1 MTTGLESEL
10 ETAVRAAERAASVI
24 RAAWGGPVH
33 VRFKGEVDLVSE
45 TDLAAEREVLQV
57 LRHAYPEDVVV
68 SEEAGRVGPERSARW
83 WWVDPLDGTTNFSH
97 GFPHFAVSIASEDAD
112 GLRVGVVL
120 DPVNGRCFSASRGGG
135 AFLDGRRLSVSAAPD
150 LDSAL
155 LATGF
160 PYDRRTNPDNN
171 VHRVAHL
178 IRRCQGIRRAGAAAL
193 DLAYVAAGW
202 LDGYWE
208 DRLKPWD
215 LAAGALLVREA
226 GGLVTAFGGQPL
238 DLVAGQ
244 CVASN
249 AGIHRALSL
258 AVDEA
263 PRLVASVPDG
273 AGNAG
278 EQA

>member
-1 MTTGLESEL
+1 MTSHTDILRAEL
-10 ETAVRAAERAASVI
+10 ETATRAAQAGAALI
-24 RAAWGGPVH
+24 RAAWGKPPRVEH
-33 VRFKGEVDLVSE
+33 KGDVDLVTE
-45 TDLAAEREVLQV
+45 TDLAAEAAVLAI
-57 LRHAYPEDVVV
+57 LRATFPGDVFV
-68 SEEAGRVGPERSARW
+68 SEEDGRSGLEGASRW
-83 WWVDPLDGTTNFSH
+83 WWIDPLDGTTNFAH

-120 DPVNGRCFSASRGGG
+120 EPITQRVFAAARGMGATLNGAPLRAS
-135 AFLDGRRLSVSAAPD
+135 LTPD
-150 LDSAL
+150 LNAAL

-226 GGLVTAFGGQPL
+226 GGIASDFDLGPL
-238 DLVAGQ
+238 SLQSGR

-249 AGIHRALSL
+249 GHFHEQLAAAVLSAPALLFS
-258 AVDEA
+258 E
-263 PRLVASVPDG
+263 PESTP
-273 AGNAG
+273 
-278 EQA
+278 

>member
-1 MTTGLESEL
+1 MELKPSMELAAKAAGKVLLKYFGKTFEVREKLQAGLVTNADLEAEAAVIKILRKARPDFGFLAEESGQ
-10 ETAVRAAERAASVI
+10 TAATKRK
-24 RAAWGGPVH
+24 
-33 VRFKGEVDLVSE
+33 KGENPDSPP
-45 TDLAAEREVLQV
+45 D
-57 LRHAYPEDVVV
+57 
-68 SEEAGRVGPERSARW
+68 GRW
-83 WWVDPLDGTTNFSH
+83 IIDPLDGTTNFAH

-120 DPVNGRCFSASRGGG
+120 EPITQRLFAAARGMGATLNGSPLRASKT
-135 AFLDGRRLSVSAAPD
+135 PD
-150 LDSAL
+150 LNAAL

-215 LAAGALLVREA
+215 LAAGALLGSEA
-226 GGLVTAFGGQPL
+226 GGRASDFDLGPL
-238 DLVAGQ
+238 SLQSGR

-249 AGIHRALSL
+249 GHFHEQLAAAVLSAPALRFS
-258 AVDEA
+258 E
-263 PRLVASVPDG
+263 PETTP
-273 AGNAG
+273 
-278 EQA
+278 

>member
-1 MTTGLESEL
+1 MTPDMNSLRVEL
-10 ETAVRAAERAASVI
+10 KVAVRAAEAGAAVI
-24 RAAWGGPVH
+24 RAAWGKPAQVQH
-33 VRFKGEVDLVSE
+33 KGDVDLVTE
-45 TDLAAEREVLQV
+45 TDLAAEAAILAV
-57 LRHAYPEDVVV
+57 LRAERPSDVFV
-68 SEEAGRVGPERSARW
+68 SEEDGRSGLDGAARW
-83 WWVDPLDGTTNFSH
+83 WWIDPLDGTTNFAH

-120 DPVNGRCFSASRGGG
+120 EPLTQRLFTAARGLGASLNDRPITVSRTPL
-135 AFLDGRRLSVSAAPD
+135 LDG
-150 LDSAL
+150 AL

-171 VHRVAHL
+171 VHRVAHI
-178 IRRCQGIRRAGAAAL
+178 IRQCQGIRRAGAAAL

-226 GGLVTAFGGQPL
+226 GGQCSDFDLGPL
-238 DLVAGQ
+238 NLQSGR

-249 AGIHRALSL
+249 PMIHAALAH
-258 AVDEA
+258 AVVTA
-263 PRLVASVPDG
+263 PPISAHAQENSR
-273 AGNAG
+273 
-278 EQA
+278 

>member
-1 MTTGLESEL
+1 MTSQTDILRAELESA
-10 ETAVRAAERAASVI
+10 TRAAQAGAAVI
-24 RAAWGGPVH
+24 RAAWGKPPRVEH
-33 VRFKGEVDLVSE
+33 KGDVDLVTE
-45 TDLAAEREVLQV
+45 TDLAAEAAVLAV
-57 LRHAYPEDVVV
+57 LRATFPGDVFV
-68 SEEAGRVGPERSARW
+68 SEEDGRSGLEGASRW
-83 WWVDPLDGTTNFSH
+83 WWIDPLDGTTNFAH

-120 DPVNGRCFSASRGGG
+120 EPITQRLFAAARGMGATLNGSPLRASKT
-135 AFLDGRRLSVSAAPD
+135 PD
-150 LDSAL
+150 LNAAL

-226 GGLVTAFGGQPL
+226 GGRASDFDLGPL
-238 DLVAGQ
+238 SLQSGR

-249 AGIHRALSL
+249 GHFHEQLAAAVLSAPALRFS
-258 AVDEA
+258 E
-263 PRLVASVPDG
+263 PESTP
-273 AGNAG
+273 
-278 EQA
+278 

>member
-1 MTTGLESEL
+1 MTSQTDILRAEL
-10 ETAVRAAERAASVI
+10 ETATRAAQAGAALI
-24 RAAWGGPVH
+24 RAAWGKPPRVEH
-33 VRFKGEVDLVSE
+33 KGDVDLVTE
-45 TDLAAEREVLQV
+45 TDLAAEAAVLAILRATFPGDV
-57 LRHAYPEDVVV
+57 LV
-68 SEEAGRVGPERSARW
+68 SEEDGRSGLEGASRW
-83 WWVDPLDGTTNFSH
+83 WWIDPLDGTTNFAH

-120 DPVNGRCFSASRGGG
+120 EPITQRVFAAARGMGATLNGAPLRAS
-135 AFLDGRRLSVSAAPD
+135 LTPD
-150 LDSAL
+150 LNAAL

-226 GGLVTAFGGQPL
+226 GGIASDFDLGPL
-238 DLVAGQ
+238 SLQSGR

-249 AGIHRALSL
+249 GHFHEQLAAAVLSAPALLFS
-258 AVDEA
+258 E
-263 PRLVASVPDG
+263 PESTP
-273 AGNAG
+273 
-278 EQA
+278 

>member
-1 MTTGLESEL
+1 MTSQTDILRAELESA
-10 ETAVRAAERAASVI
+10 TRAAQAGAAVI
-24 RAAWGGPVH
+24 RAAWGKPPRVEH
-33 VRFKGEVDLVSE
+33 KGDVDLVTE
-45 TDLAAEREVLQV
+45 TDLAAEAAVLAV
-57 LRHAYPEDVVV
+57 LRATFPGDVFV
-68 SEEAGRVGPERSARW
+68 SEEDGRSGLEGASRW
-83 WWVDPLDGTTNFSH
+83 WWIDPLDGTTNFAH

-120 DPVNGRCFSASRGGG
+120 EPITQRLFAAARGMGATLNGSPLRASKT
-135 AFLDGRRLSVSAAPD
+135 PD
-150 LDSAL
+150 LNAAL

-160 PYDRRTNPDNN
+160 PYDRRINPDNN

-215 LAAGALLVREA
+215 LAAGALLVSEA
-226 GGLVTAFGGQPL
+226 GGRASDFDLGPL
-238 DLVAGQ
+238 SLQSGR

-249 AGIHRALSL
+249 GHFHEQLAAAVLSAPALRFS
-258 AVDEA
+258 E
-263 PRLVASVPDG
+263 PESTP
-273 AGNAG
+273 
-278 EQA
+278 

>member
-1 MTTGLESEL
+1 MTRQTDILRAELESA
-10 ETAVRAAERAASVI
+10 TRAAQAGAAVI
-24 RAAWGGPVH
+24 RAAWGKPPRVEH
-33 VRFKGEVDLVSE
+33 KGDVDLVTE
-45 TDLAAEREVLQV
+45 TDLAAEAAVLAV
-57 LRHAYPEDVVV
+57 LRAAFPGDVFV
-68 SEEAGRVGPERSARW
+68 SEEDGRSGLEGASRW
-83 WWVDPLDGTTNFSH
+83 WWIDPLDGTTNFAH

-120 DPVNGRCFSASRGGG
+120 EPITQRLFAAARGMGATLNGSPLRASKT
-135 AFLDGRRLSVSAAPD
+135 PD
-150 LDSAL
+150 LNAAL

-215 LAAGALLVREA
+215 LAAGALLVSEA
-226 GGLVTAFGGQPL
+226 GGRASDFDLGPL
-238 DLVAGQ
+238 SLQSGR

-249 AGIHRALSL
+249 GHFHEQLAAAVLSAPALRFS
-258 AVDEA
+258 E
-263 PRLVASVPDG
+263 PESTP
-273 AGNAG
+273 
-278 EQA
+278 

>member
-1 MTTGLESEL
+1 MTSQTDILRAEL
-10 ETAVRAAERAASVI
+10 ETATRAAQAGAALI
-24 RAAWGGPVH
+24 RAAWGKPPRVEH
-33 VRFKGEVDLVSE
+33 KGDVDLVTE
-45 TDLAAEREVLQV
+45 TDLAAEAAVLAILRATFPGDV
-57 LRHAYPEDVVV
+57 LV
-68 SEEAGRVGPERSARW
+68 SEEDGRSGLEGASRW
-83 WWVDPLDGTTNFSH
+83 WWIDPLDGTTNFAH

-120 DPVNGRCFSASRGGG
+120 EPITQRLFAAARGMGATLNGAPLRAS
-135 AFLDGRRLSVSAAPD
+135 LTPD
-150 LDSAL
+150 LNAAL

-226 GGLVTAFGGQPL
+226 GGIASDFDLGPL
-238 DLVAGQ
+238 SLQSGR

-249 AGIHRALSL
+249 GHFHEQLAAAVLSAPALLFS
-258 AVDEA
+258 E
-263 PRLVASVPDG
+263 PESTP
-273 AGNAG
+273 
-278 EQA
+278 

>member
-1 MTTGLESEL
+1 MTSQTDILRAEL
-10 ETAVRAAERAASVI
+10 ETATRAAQAGAALI
-24 RAAWGGPVH
+24 RAAWGKPPRVEH
-33 VRFKGEVDLVSE
+33 KGDVDLVTE
-45 TDLAAEREVLQV
+45 TDLAAEAAVLAI
-57 LRHAYPEDVVV
+57 LRATFPGDVFV
-68 SEEAGRVGPERSARW
+68 SEEDGRSGLEGASRW
-83 WWVDPLDGTTNFSH
+83 WWIDPLDGTTNFAH

-120 DPVNGRCFSASRGGG
+120 EPITQRVFAAARGMGATLNGAPLRAS
-135 AFLDGRRLSVSAAPD
+135 LTPD
-150 LDSAL
+150 LNAAL

-226 GGLVTAFGGQPL
+226 GGLASDFDLGPL
-238 DLVAGQ
+238 SLQSGR

-249 AGIHRALSL
+249 GHFHEQLAAAVLSAPALLFS
-258 AVDEA
+258 E
-263 PRLVASVPDG
+263 PESTP
-273 AGNAG
+273 
-278 EQA
+278 

>member
-1 MTTGLESEL
+1 MTSHTDILRAEL
-10 ETAVRAAERAASVI
+10 ETATRAAQAGAALI
-24 RAAWGGPVH
+24 RAAWGKPPRVEH
-33 VRFKGEVDLVSE
+33 KGDVDLVTE
-45 TDLAAEREVLQV
+45 TDLAAEAAVLAI
-57 LRHAYPEDVVV
+57 LRATFPGDVFV
-68 SEEAGRVGPERSARW
+68 SEEDGRSGLEGASRW
-83 WWVDPLDGTTNFSH
+83 WWIDPLDGTTNFAH

-120 DPVNGRCFSASRGGG
+120 EPITQRVFAAARGMGATLNGVPLRAS
-135 AFLDGRRLSVSAAPD
+135 LTPD
-150 LDSAL
+150 LNAAL

-226 GGLVTAFGGQPL
+226 GGIASDFDLGPL
-238 DLVAGQ
+238 SLQSGR

-249 AGIHRALSL
+249 GHFHEQLAAAVLSAPALLFS
-258 AVDEA
+258 E
-263 PRLVASVPDG
+263 PESTP
-273 AGNAG
+273 
-278 EQA
+278 

>member
-1 MTTGLESEL
+1 MTSQTDILHAEL
-10 ETAVRAAERAASVI
+10 ETATRAAQAGAALI
-24 RAAWGGPVH
+24 RAAWGKPPRVEH
-33 VRFKGEVDLVSE
+33 KGDVDLVTE
-45 TDLAAEREVLQV
+45 TDLAAEAAVLAL
-57 LRHAYPEDVVV
+57 LRATFPGDVFV
-68 SEEAGRVGPERSARW
+68 SEEDGRSGLEGASRW
-83 WWVDPLDGTTNFSH
+83 WWIDPLDGTTNFAH

-120 DPVNGRCFSASRGGG
+120 EPITQRLFAAARGMGATLNGAPLRAS
-135 AFLDGRRLSVSAAPD
+135 LTPD
-150 LDSAL
+150 LNAAL

-226 GGLVTAFGGQPL
+226 GGIASDFDLGPL
-238 DLVAGQ
+238 SLQSGR

-249 AGIHRALSL
+249 GHFHEQLAAAVLSAPALLFS
-258 AVDEA
+258 E
-263 PRLVASVPDG
+263 PESTP
-273 AGNAG
+273 
-278 EQA
+278 

>member
-1 MTTGLESEL
+1 MTSQTDILRAELESA
-10 ETAVRAAERAASVI
+10 TRAAQAGAAVI
-24 RAAWGGPVH
+24 RAAWGKPPRVEH
-33 VRFKGEVDLVSE
+33 KGDVDLVTE
-45 TDLAAEREVLQV
+45 TDLAAEAAVLAV
-57 LRHAYPEDVVV
+57 LRATFPGDVFV
-68 SEEAGRVGPERSARW
+68 SEEDGRSGLEGASRW
-83 WWVDPLDGTTNFSH
+83 WWIDPLDGTTNFAH

-120 DPVNGRCFSASRGGG
+120 EPITQRLFAAARGMGATLNGSPLRASKT
-135 AFLDGRRLSVSAAPD
+135 PD
-150 LDSAL
+150 LNAAL

-215 LAAGALLVREA
+215 LAAGALLVSEA
-226 GGLVTAFGGQPL
+226 GGRASDFDLGPL
-238 DLVAGQ
+238 SLQSGR

-249 AGIHRALSL
+249 GHFHEQLAAAVLSAPALRFSEL
-258 AVDEA
+258 EST
-263 PRLVASVPDG
+263 P
-273 AGNAG
+273 
-278 EQA
+278 

>member
-1 MTTGLESEL
+1 MTSHTDILRAEL
-10 ETAVRAAERAASVI
+10 ETATRAAQAGAALI
-24 RAAWGGPVH
+24 RAAWGKPPRVEH
-33 VRFKGEVDLVSE
+33 KGDVDLVTE
-45 TDLAAEREVLQV
+45 TDLAAEAAVLAI
-57 LRHAYPEDVVV
+57 LRATFPGDVFV
-68 SEEAGRVGPERSARW
+68 SEEDGRSGLEGASRW
-83 WWVDPLDGTTNFSH
+83 WWIDPLDGTTNFAH

-120 DPVNGRCFSASRGGG
+120 EPITQRVFAAARGMGATLNGAPLRAS
-135 AFLDGRRLSVSAAPD
+135 LTPD
-150 LDSAL
+150 LNAAL

-226 GGLVTAFGGQPL
+226 GGLASDFDLGPL
-238 DLVAGQ
+238 SLQSGR

-249 AGIHRALSL
+249 GHFHEQLAAAVLSAPALLFS
-258 AVDEA
+258 E
-263 PRLVASVPDG
+263 PESTP
-273 AGNAG
+273 
-278 EQA
+278 

>member
-1 MTTGLESEL
+1 MTSQTDILRAELESA
-10 ETAVRAAERAASVI
+10 TRAAQAGAAVI
-24 RAAWGGPVH
+24 RAAWGKPPRVEH
-33 VRFKGEVDLVSE
+33 KGDVDLVTE
-45 TDLAAEREVLQV
+45 TDLAAEAAVLAV
-57 LRHAYPEDVVV
+57 LRATFPGDVFV
-68 SEEAGRVGPERSARW
+68 SEEDGRSGLEGASRW
-83 WWVDPLDGTTNFSH
+83 WWIDPLDGTTNFAH

-120 DPVNGRCFSASRGGG
+120 EPITQRLFAAARGMGATLNGSPLRASKT
-135 AFLDGRRLSVSAAPD
+135 PD
-150 LDSAL
+150 LNAAL

-215 LAAGALLVREA
+215 LAAGALLVSEA
-226 GGLVTAFGGQPL
+226 GGRASDFDLGPL
-238 DLVAGQ
+238 SLQSGR

-249 AGIHRALSL
+249 GHFHEQLAAAVLSAPALRFS
-258 AVDEA
+258 E
-263 PRLVASVPDG
+263 PESTP
-273 AGNAG
+273 
-278 EQA
+278 

>member
-1 MTTGLESEL
+1 MTSQTDILRAEL
-10 ETAVRAAERAASVI
+10 ETATRAAQAGAALI
-24 RAAWGGPVH
+24 RAAWGKPTRVEH
-33 VRFKGEVDLVSE
+33 KGDVDLVTE
-45 TDLAAEREVLQV
+45 TDLAAEAAVLAI
-57 LRHAYPEDVVV
+57 LRATFPGDVFV
-68 SEEAGRVGPERSARW
+68 SEEDGRSGLEGASRW
-83 WWVDPLDGTTNFSH
+83 WWIDPLDGTTNFAH

-120 DPVNGRCFSASRGGG
+120 EPITQRVFAAARGMGATLNGAPLRAS
-135 AFLDGRRLSVSAAPD
+135 LTPD
-150 LDSAL
+150 LNAAL

-226 GGLVTAFGGQPL
+226 GGLASDFDLGPL
-238 DLVAGQ
+238 SLQSGR

-249 AGIHRALSL
+249 GHFHEQLAAAVLSAPALLFS
-258 AVDEA
+258 E
-263 PRLVASVPDG
+263 PESTP
-273 AGNAG
+273 
-278 EQA
+278 

>member
-1 MTTGLESEL
+1 MTSQTDILRAELESA
-10 ETAVRAAERAASVI
+10 TRAAQAGAAVI
-24 RAAWGGPVH
+24 RAAWGKPPRVEH
-33 VRFKGEVDLVSE
+33 KGDVDLVTE
-45 TDLAAEREVLQV
+45 TDLAAEAAVLAV
-57 LRHAYPEDVVV
+57 LRATFPGDVFV
-68 SEEAGRVGPERSARW
+68 SEEDGRSGLEGASRW
-83 WWVDPLDGTTNFSH
+83 WWIDPLDGTTNFAH

-120 DPVNGRCFSASRGGG
+120 EPITQRLFAAARGIGATLNGLPLRTSKT
-135 AFLDGRRLSVSAAPD
+135 PD
-150 LDSAL
+150 LNAAL

-215 LAAGALLVREA
+215 LAAGALLVSEA
-226 GGLVTAFGGQPL
+226 GGRASDFDLGPL
-238 DLVAGQ
+238 SLQSGR

-249 AGIHRALSL
+249 GHFHEQLAAAVLSAPALRFS
-258 AVDEA
+258 E
-263 PRLVASVPDG
+263 PESTP
-273 AGNAG
+273 
-278 EQA
+278 

>member
-1 MTTGLESEL
+1 
-10 ETAVRAAERAASVI
+10 
-24 RAAWGGPVH
+24 
-33 VRFKGEVDLVSE
+33 
-45 TDLAAEREVLQV
+45 
-57 LRHAYPEDVVV
+57 VVV
-68 SEEAGRVGPERSARW
+68 SEEAGRVGPEGGARW

-120 DPVNGRCFSASRGGG
+120 EPLSGRCFSASRGGG
-135 AFLDGRRLSVSAAPD
+135 AFLDGRRLSVSAVPD
-150 LDSAL
+150 LDAAL

-249 AGIHRALSL
+249 GRVHPALTL
-258 AVDEA
+258 AVDES
-263 PRLVASVPDG
+263 PPIVASMPGG
-273 AGNAG
+273 AGKPG

>member
-1 MTTGLESEL
+1 MTSQTDILRAEL
-10 ETAVRAAERAASVI
+10 ETATRAAQAGAALI
-24 RAAWGGPVH
+24 RAAWGKPPRVEH
-33 VRFKGEVDLVSE
+33 KGDVDLVTE
-45 TDLAAEREVLQV
+45 TDLAAEAAVLAL
-57 LRHAYPEDVVV
+57 LRATFPGDVFV
-68 SEEAGRVGPERSARW
+68 SEEDGRSGLEGASRW
-83 WWVDPLDGTTNFSH
+83 WWIDPLDGTTNFAH

-120 DPVNGRCFSASRGGG
+120 EPITQRVFAAARGMGATLNGAPLRAS
-135 AFLDGRRLSVSAAPD
+135 LTPD
-150 LDSAL
+150 LNAAL

-226 GGLVTAFGGQPL
+226 GGIASDFDLGPL
-238 DLVAGQ
+238 SLQSGR

-249 AGIHRALSL
+249 GHFHEQLAAAVLSAPALLFS
-258 AVDEA
+258 E
-263 PRLVASVPDG
+263 PESTP
-273 AGNAG
+273 
-278 EQA
+278 

>member
-1 MTTGLESEL
+1 MTSQTDILRAEL
-10 ETAVRAAERAASVI
+10 ETATRAAQAGAALI
-24 RAAWGGPVH
+24 RAAWGKPPRVEH
-33 VRFKGEVDLVSE
+33 KGDVDLVTE
-45 TDLAAEREVLQV
+45 TDLAAEAAVLAI
-57 LRHAYPEDVVV
+57 LRATFPGDVFV
-68 SEEAGRVGPERSARW
+68 SEEDGRSGLEGASRW
-83 WWVDPLDGTTNFSH
+83 WWIDPLDGTTNFAH

-120 DPVNGRCFSASRGGG
+120 EPITQRVFAAARGMGATLNGAPLRAS
-135 AFLDGRRLSVSAAPD
+135 LTPD
-150 LDSAL
+150 LNAAL

-226 GGLVTAFGGQPL
+226 GGIASDFDLGPL
-238 DLVAGQ
+238 SLQSGR

-249 AGIHRALSL
+249 GHFHEQLAAAVLSAPALLFS
-258 AVDEA
+258 E
-263 PRLVASVPDG
+263 PESTP
-273 AGNAG
+273 
-278 EQA
+278 

>member
-1 MTTGLESEL
+1 MTTDMDSLRDEL
-10 ETAVRAAERAASVI
+10 STAVRAAESGAAVI
-24 RAAWGGPVH
+24 RAAWGKPARVH
-33 VRFKGEVDLVSE
+33 HKGDVDLVTE
-45 TDLAAEREVLQV
+45 TDLAAEAAVLAV
-57 LRHAYPEDVVV
+57 LREALPEDVFV
-68 SEEAGRVGPERSARW
+68 SEEDGRSGLEGASRW
-83 WWVDPLDGTTNFSH
+83 WWIDPLDGTTNFAH
-97 GFPHFAVSIASEDAD
+97 GFPHFAVSIASEDAA

-120 DPVNGRCFSASRGGG
+120 EPITQRLFTAARGRGAWLNGQP
-135 AFLDGRRLSVSAAPD
+135 LSVSRTPD
-150 LDSAL
+150 LDGAL

-226 GGLVTAFGGQPL
+226 GGCTSDFDLGPL
-238 DLVAGQ
+238 SLQSGR

-249 AGIHRALSL
+249 SIFHEALAHAVL
-258 AVDEA
+258 AA
-263 PRLVASVPDG
+263 PPLHPVSRENNS
-273 AGNAG
+273 
-278 EQA
+278 

>member
-1 MTTGLESEL
+1 MTSQTDILRAEL
-10 ETAVRAAERAASVI
+10 ETATRAAQAGAALI
-24 RAAWGGPVH
+24 RAAWGKPPRVEH
-33 VRFKGEVDLVSE
+33 KGDVDLVTE
-45 TDLAAEREVLQV
+45 TDLAAEAAVLASLRATFPGDV
-57 LRHAYPEDVVV
+57 LV
-68 SEEAGRVGPERSARW
+68 SEEDGRSGLEGASRW
-83 WWVDPLDGTTNFSH
+83 WWIDPLDGTTNFAH

-120 DPVNGRCFSASRGGG
+120 EPITQRLFAAARGMGATLNGAPLRAS
-135 AFLDGRRLSVSAAPD
+135 LTPD
-150 LDSAL
+150 LNAAL

-226 GGLVTAFGGQPL
+226 GGVASDFDLGPL
-238 DLVAGQ
+238 SLQSGR

-249 AGIHRALSL
+249 GHFHEQLAAAVLSAPALLFS
-258 AVDEA
+258 E
-263 PRLVASVPDG
+263 PESTP
-273 AGNAG
+273 
-278 EQA
+278 